1 MDTKIYKASLIC
13 LLFFMFKVS
22 WAVSPTPTDQKMSL
36 STATTPTGSGATID
50 AESDPKHLSPQTINW
65 QITSN
70 NSVHS
75 TVSEIRPSGLTE
87 NVTKFQ
93 TNRTSTP
100 VSSIKETTPKSKTHQ
115 AVVWDPQW
123 NKPFTYDYES
133 LRYAGLIIAGM
144 LFVMGI
150 MIIGCGKV
158 CRLPKCHK
166 RSSKSYHVA
175 QG

>member
-1 MDTKIYKASLIC
+1 MIRLWMHPWKQPPCRMDTKIYKASLVC

-36 STATTPTGSGATID
+36 SKATTPT
-50 AESDPKHLSPQTINW
+50 
-65 QITSN
+65 
-70 NSVHS
+70 
-75 TVSEIRPSGLTE
+75 GLTE

-93 TNRTSTP
+93 TKCTSTP
-100 VSSIKETTPKSKTHQ
+100 VSSIMETTPKSKTHQ

-133 LRYAGLIIAGM
+133 LRYAGLIIAGV

>member
-22 WAVSPTPTDQKMSL
+22 WAVNPTPTDQKMSP

-65 QITSN
+65 QITSS

-87 NVTKFQ
+87 NVTKLQ
-93 TNRTSTP
+93 TSRTSTP
-100 VSSIKETTPKSKTHQ
+100 
-115 AVVWDPQW
+115 DPQW

-133 LRYAGLIIAGM
+133 LRYAGLIIAGV

-158 CRLPKCHK
+158 CRQPKCHK
-166 RSSKSYHVA
+166 RSSKSYYVA